1 MIWCWGWRLTTR
13 ESRLRLMGSHLCCQ
27 ANRSKPFMEG
37 FRVKYN
43 FETKSLVQKF
53 LLLELRLLAMLLD
66 LKLGLRPVEEL
77 RLHQL
82 LLYLQ
87 EDLQKLDL
95 QLHQGKLSLGESI
108 RIISTWVQLRLL
120 TLCRKLHVSED
131 SE

>member
-1 MIWCWGWRLTTR
+1 MKATRLQP
-13 ESRLRLMGSHLCCQ
+13 MGSHLCCQ

-66 LKLGLRPVEEL
+66 LELGLRPVEEL

-87 EDLQKLDL
+87 GDLQELDL
-95 QLHQGKLSLGESI
+95 QLHQGKLSLGKSI
-108 RIISTWVQLRLL
+108 RIISTWVQLLL
-120 TLCRKLHVSED
+120 TLGRKLHVSED

>member
-13 ESRLRLMGSHLCCQ
+13 ASRLQLMGSHLCCQ
-27 ANRSKPFMEG
+27 ANRTKPLKGG
-37 FRVKYN
+37 FQVKYN
-43 FETKSLVQKF
+43 FETKSLVQRF
-53 LLLELRLLAMLLD
+53 LLLELRLMTMLLD
-66 LKLGLRPVEEL
+66 LELGLRPVEEL

>member
-1 MIWCWGWRLTTR
+1 MKATRLQP
-13 ESRLRLMGSHLCCQ
+13 MGSHLCCQ

-43 FETKSLVQKF
+43 FETKFLVQRF
-53 LLLELRLLAMLLD
+53 LLFELRLLTMQLNLE
-66 LKLGLRPVEEL
+66 LGLRPVEEL
-77 RLHQL
+77 RSHQL

-87 EDLQKLDL
+87 EDLQELDL

>member
-1 MIWCWGWRLTTR
+1 MKATRLQP
-13 ESRLRLMGSHLCCQ
+13 MGSHLCCQ

-43 FETKSLVQKF
+43 FETKFLVQRF
-53 LLLELRLLAMLLD
+53 LLFELRLLTMQLNLE
-66 LKLGLRPVEEL
+66 LGLRPVEEL

-87 EDLQKLDL
+87 EDLQELDL
-95 QLHQGKLSLGESI
+95 QLHQGKLSLGKSI